1 MFGSMFI
8 GLSGMNAYS
17 AGLRQVSN
25 NITNLN
31 SSGFRAST
39 LGFNDLFSGSTQ
51 SGISY
56 TGSSGQQ
63 GGDGVSLSDLR
74 LDFSQGE
81 LRQSDRDLD
90 LAVEGSGFLVLEQD
104 GNYTYARTGQFE
116 VNDDG
121 DIVLSGTNYRLTV
134 LDGSGRPQSLS
145 IDNYRTGVPSAT
157 TRIEFADNLS
167 STSTEYNV
175 PDVRVYNE
183 NGVESTWQIQF
194 TRDENTADEWA
205 VTVTDQNGD
214 EVGTDTVKF
223 INGAIDPNTTTLT
236 FADADAGLSVE
247 LDFSEGV
254 TSFSSGEVS
263 TLRASDVDGYGIGEI
278 TTLRVN
284 ETGHLEINYSNE
296 QTEDL
301 GAVALAD
308 FRQPQHLEQQ
318 SGGLFTYDSSIGRE
332 FHSSESSRVGRVLS
346 ARIENSNVD
355 LSKEF
360 GELILVQRGYQA
372 SSQIVS
378 VSNDMIQQLF
388 GITGRG

>member
-51 SGISY
+51 GVSY
-56 TGSSGQQ
+56 MGAGQQ

-90 LAVEGSGFLVLEQD
+90 LAIEGNGFLVLEKD
-104 GNYTYARTGQFE
+104 GQYSYARTGSFE

-121 DIVLSGTNYRLTV
+121 DIVLTGTDYKLTV
-134 LDGSGRPQSLS
+134 LDSSGRPQSIS
-145 IDNYRTGVPSAT
+145 IDNFRTGEPKAT
-157 TRIEFADNLS
+157 ARIEFADNLS
-167 STSTEYNV
+167 STATEYTV
-175 PDVRVYNE
+175 PDIRVFNA

-194 TRDENTADEWA
+194 TREPNVIDEWT

-214 EVGTDTVKF
+214 EVGTQTLNF
-223 INGAIDPNTTTLT
+223 IGGRVDPTADTLT
-236 FADADAGLSVE
+236 FTDEENGLDVE
-247 LDFSEGV
+247 LDFSSGV
-254 TSFSSGEVS
+254 TSFSSGEIS
-263 TLRASDVDGYGIGEI
+263 TLRAADVDGYGIGDI
-278 TTLRVN
+278 TTLSVN
-284 ETGHLEINYSNE
+284 EDGHLEIGYSNE

-301 GAVALAD
+301 GAVTLAD
-308 FRQPQHLEQQ
+308 FREPQNLVQQ
-318 SGGLFTYDSSIGRE
+318 SGGIFTYESTTGRE
-332 FHSSESSRVGRVLS
+332 FHSSESERVGRVLS
-346 ARIENSNVD
+346 SRLENSNVD

-360 GELILVQRGYQA
+360 GDLILVQRGYQA

>member
-31 SSGFRAST
+31 SSGYRAST
-39 LGFNDLFSGSTQ
+39 LGFNDLFSGAPQ
-51 SGISY
+51 QGISY
-56 TGSSGQQ
+56 TGAGQQ

-90 LAVEGSGFLVLEQD
+90 LAIEGSGFLVLERD
-104 GNYTYARTGQFE
+104 GEFSYARTGQFE
-116 VNDDG
+116 VNDEG
-121 DIVLSGTNYRLTV
+121 EIVLSGSDYKLTV
-134 LDGSGRPQSLS
+134 LDSSGRPQSLS
-145 IDNYRTGVPSAT
+145 VDNYRTGTPSPT
-157 TRIEFADNLS
+157 TSIQFADNLS
-167 STSTEYNV
+167 STSTEYTV
-175 PDVRVYNE
+175 PDVRVFNA

-194 TRDENTADEWA
+194 TRDENTADEWT
-205 VTVTDQNGD
+205 VTVTDQDGGN
-214 EVGTDTVKF
+214 VGSETVRF
-223 INGAIDPNTTTLT
+223 IGGLIDPSTTTVT
-236 FADADAGLSVE
+236 FSDEDAGLSVE
-247 LDFSEGV
+247 LNFSEGV

-263 TLRASDVDGYGIGEI
+263 TLRASDVDGYGIGDI

-284 ETGHLEINYSNE
+284 DNGRLEINYSNE
-296 QTEDL
+296 QVEDL

-308 FRQPQHLEQQ
+308 FREPQNLQQQ
-318 SGGLFTYDSSIGRE
+318 SGGLFTYNSTVGRE
-332 FHSSESSRVGRVLS
+332 FHGSESDRVGRVLS
-346 ARIENSNVD
+346 RRVENSNVD

-360 GELILVQRGYQA
+360 GDLILVQRGYQA

>member
-39 LGFNDLFSGSTQ
+39 LGFNDLFSGSSQ
-51 SGISY
+51 QGISY
-56 TGSSGQQ
+56 MGSGQQ
-63 GGDGVSLSDLR
+63 GGNGVNLSDLR

-90 LAVEGSGFLVLEQD
+90 LAIEGSGFLVLENE
-104 GNYTYARTGQFE
+104 GEYIYARTGQFE
-116 VNDDG
+116 VNDAG
-121 DIVLSGTNYRLTV
+121 DIVLSGTDYKLTV
-134 LDGSGRPQSLS
+134 LDSTGRPQSLS
-145 IDNYRTGVPSAT
+145 VDNHRTGVPSAT

-167 STSTEYNV
+167 STSTEYTI
-175 PDVRVYNE
+175 PDVRVFNE
-183 NGVESTWQIQF
+183 NGVESTWQVQF
-194 TRDENTADEWA
+194 SREEDVTDEWT
-205 VTVTDQNGD
+205 VTVTNENND
-214 EVGTDTVKF
+214 EVGSETLNF
-223 INGAIDPNTTTLT
+223 IAGTIDPSTSVLT
-236 FADADAGLSVE
+236 FSDDEAGLSVE

-284 ETGHLEINYSNE
+284 DSGHLEINYSNE

-308 FRQPQHLEQQ
+308 FREPQNLEQQ
-318 SGGLFTYDSSIGRE
+318 SGGLFVYNSTVGRE
-332 FHSSESSRVGRVLS
+332 FHSSESNRVGRVLS
-346 ARIENSNVD
+346 SRVENSNVD